1 LEHLLSDL
9 GLEVFAHNVECVPRL
24 DKTVRDHRASF
35 SQSISILEEAKRIRP
50 DILTKSSIM
59 VGLGETDDEVDEA
72 LLMLRQAGVDL
83 VTIGQYLAP
92 SSRHL
97 PVDRFPEPSQYDK
110 WSETCDEL
118 GFLGNACGPLVRSS
132 YRAGELLA
140 KASASIRTDKE

>member
-1 LEHLLSDL
+1 
-9 GLEVFAHNVECVPRL
+9 
-24 DKTVRDHRASF
+24 
-35 SQSISILEEAKRIRP
+35 
-50 DILTKSSIM
+50 M
-59 VGLGETDDEVDEA
+59 VGLGETDEEIDEV
-72 LLMLRQAGVDL
+72 LVMLRQAGVDL

-97 PVDRFPEPSQYDK
+97 AVDRFPEPSQYDK
-110 WSETCDEL
+110 WSVMCEEL

>member
-1 LEHLLSDL
+1 
-9 GLEVFAHNVECVPRL
+9 
-24 DKTVRDHRASF
+24 
-35 SQSISILEEAKRIRP
+35 
-50 DILTKSSIM
+50 M

-92 SSRHL
+92 SGRHL
-97 PVDRFPEPSQYDK
+97 PVDRFPEPSQYEK